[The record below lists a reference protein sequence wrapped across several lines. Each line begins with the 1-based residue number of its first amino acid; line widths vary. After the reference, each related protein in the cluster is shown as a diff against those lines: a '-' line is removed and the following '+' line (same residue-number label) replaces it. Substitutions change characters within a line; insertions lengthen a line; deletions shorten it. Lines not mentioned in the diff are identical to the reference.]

1 MQICIFEDEQYLNFE
16 PLIYSRPVY
25 DLVCGVNTLREKIL
39 RAFPGEK
46 IVLKC
51 RPYLEAFVREEKKK
65 LRINELKNDDCLFIN
80 GIVVAPAE
88 LRGLLSFNSED
99 EKVYISNGVVVAAKV
114 AKNRLEK
121 ILPDNNNVIDTK
133 LFDELPFEEVKVPC
147 VKYLWDLI
155 YLNGK
160 EIRNDL
166 DFYAPK
172 KKDKPIVTD
181 KEHRGVSYVNREE
194 IFISSTAKIKPGVVL
209 DASTGPIFIDQN
221 AIIFANAAIQGPV
234 YIGESSQIKAGAT
247 IYPNVSIGKLCKVGG
262 EVEDS
267 ILLSFTNKQHSGFLG
282 HSYVGSWVNIGA
294 DTNCS
299 DLQNNY
305 GSIKVQV
312 NGRHIDSGKQFVGLM
327 MGDHSKTAI
336 NTMFNTG
343 TVVGFSCNV
352 FGAGFPPKYI
362 ASFSWGGSESMREY
376 KLSKAIETAK
386 AVFNRRNMEFA
397 DIDAALFNKIFELTE
412 EDRIKRGF

>member
-16 PLIYSRPVY
+16 PLVYSRPVY
-25 DLVCGVNTLREKIL
+25 DLVCGINTLREKIV

-46 IVLKC
+46 VVLKC
-51 RPYLEAFVREEKKK
+51 RPYLEPLIKEEKNKV
-65 LRINELKNDDCLFIN
+65 RVNEFEDDDCLFIN
-80 GIVVAPAE
+80 GRIVAPAK
-88 LRGLLSFNSED
+88 LKKLLSFRSKGD
-99 EKVYISNGVVVAAKV
+99 KVYISNGEIIAAKV
-114 AKNRLEK
+114 AKNQFKKLSLDK
-121 ILPDNNNVIDTK
+121 TDIIDTK
-133 LFDELPFEEVKVPC
+133 VFNSLPSEAVEIPF
-147 VKYLWDLI
+147 VKYIWELI

-166 DFYAPK
+166 DFHTAK
-172 KKDKPIVTD
+172 RGGKLSVIKRN
-181 KEHRGVSYVNREE
+181 HRGISLVNSKA
-194 IFISSTAKIKPGVVL
+194 IFINSEVEIKPGVVL
-209 DASTGPIFIDQN
+209 DASTGPIYIDKN
-221 AIIFANAAIQGPV
+221 ATIFSNAVIQGPV
-234 YIGESSQIKAGAT
+234 YIGEASQIKAGAT
-247 IYPNVSIGKLCKVGG
+247 VYPNVSIAKVCKIGG

-267 ILLSFTNKQHSGFLG
+267 IILQFTNKQHSGFLG
-282 HSYVGSWVNIGA
+282 HSYLGSWVNIGA

-312 NGRHIDSGKQFVGLM
+312 NGRHVDSGKQFVGLM

-352 FGAGFPPKYI
+352 YGAGFPPKYI
-362 ASFSWGGSESMREY
+362 PSFSWGGSESMREY
-376 KLSKAIETAK
+376 KFSKALETAK
-386 AVFNRRNMEFA
+386 AVFNRRTREFTNR
-397 DIDAALFNKIFELTE
+397 DEELFKEIFNSTK